1 MQTHA
6 HEQRVL
12 VIGAGLAGCEA
23 AWQLARRGVAVR
35 LFEMRP
41 AHTTPAHAGAD
52 FAELVCSN
60 SLRSAALGNAVGLLK
75 EELRRAGS
83 LVMRAADASAVPAG
97 SALAVD
103 RVAFARAITDAIES
117 HPAIEVRRE
126 RVAKL
131 PDDPWVVLAT
141 GPLTD
146 PELAAELV
154 ARVGEASL
162 YFYDAI
168 SPVVYA
174 DSVDAAV
181 AFRASRW
188 ERGAEGEGD
197 YWNLALDRAG
207 YEGFVDAL
215 LAAETVPLHPFEKAL
230 YFEGCLPIEE
240 MARRGRDTLAHGPMK
255 PVGIT
260 DPRTGRRPHAVVQL
274 RHEDRAGRLYN
285 LVGFQTKMRIADQ
298 QRVLRSLPGL
308 GDAVFARYGSVH
320 RNTYLN
326 APRQLAPTLE
336 LRARPGLFVAGQM
349 AGVEGYLESAALGG
363 LAGIFAAAAVQGRP
377 TPFPP
382 STTAHAALLRHLG
395 EADPDRFQPMN
406 VNWGLFPPLDES
418 GHESQKSP
426 EGKPASGGAVGA
438 GARSEPQA
446 SEVQEDGNEPSNR
459 FGSSASK
466 ADDPKSPRSTSH
478 SPHAVRRPTRRQ
490 LKNLAMANRA
500 LTDLNAWLKAI
511 A

>member
-6 HEQRVL
+6 HEPSPVL

-23 AWQLARRGVAVR
+23 AWQLARRGVPVR
-35 LFEMRP
+35 LYEMRP
-41 AHTTPAHAGAD
+41 EHASPAHATAD

-60 SLRSAALGNAVGLLK
+60 SLRAATLGNAVGLLK
-75 EELRRAGS
+75 EEMRRAGS
-83 LVMRAADASAVPAG
+83 LVLRAADASAVPAG

-103 RVAFARAITDAIES
+103 RVAFSRAITEAIEAE
-117 HPAIEVRRE
+117 PAIEIRRE

-131 PDDPWVVLAT
+131 PDDACVVLAT

-146 PELAAELV
+146 PELARDLV
-154 ARVGEASL
+154 ARVGEPSL

-174 DSVDAAV
+174 DSIDPTV

-188 ERGAEGEGD
+188 ERGTDAAGD
-197 YWNLALDRAG
+197 YLNLALDAAQ
-207 YEGFVDAL
+207 YESFVAAL
-215 LAAETVPLHPFEKAL
+215 VAADTVPLHPFEKAL

-255 PVGIT
+255 PVGLV

-285 LVGFQTKMRIADQ
+285 LVGFQTKLRVADQ
-298 QRVLRSLPGL
+298 QRVLRALPGL
-308 GDAVFARYGSVH
+308 EKAVFARYGSVH

-336 LRARPGLFVAGQM
+336 LRVRPGVFVAGQM
-349 AGVEGYLESAALGG
+349 AGVEGYVESAALGL
-363 LAGIFAAAAVQGRP
+363 LAGVFVAAAAQGRA

-382 STTAHAALLRHLG
+382 ATSAHAALLRHLG
-395 EADPDRFQPMN
+395 EADPERFQPMN
-406 VNWGLFPPLDES
+406 VNWGLFPEIATPPRDPVR
-418 GHESQKSP
+418 P
-426 EGKPASGGAVGA
+426 ELS
-438 GARSEPQA
+438 
-446 SEVQEDGNEPSNR
+446 
-459 FGSSASK
+459 
-466 ADDPKSPRSTSH
+466 
-478 SPHAVRRPTRRQ
+478 RRQ
-490 LKNLAMANRA
+490 LRNEALAARA
-500 LTDLNAWLKAI
+500 LGDLAPWLAEI
-511 A
+511 GA